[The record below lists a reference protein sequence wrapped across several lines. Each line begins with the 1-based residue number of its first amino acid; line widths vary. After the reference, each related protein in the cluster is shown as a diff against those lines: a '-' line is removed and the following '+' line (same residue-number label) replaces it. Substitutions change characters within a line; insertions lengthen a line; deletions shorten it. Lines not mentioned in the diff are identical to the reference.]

1 MQGQQNGALQNLK
14 DPNRKLNEVEGYLVL
29 NNTMVVILFAAV
41 VFSVKLTIVWAYS
54 FSGTKH
60 VFVAEVSQMWN
71 LLIGTSVFFF
81 VHLYMIVANES
92 IYRHA
97 QNMIAYFS
105 FVTGAM
111 LYALIVFVD
120 CSDKSPI
127 VCTYLFPVSTLP
139 AVEAGIGFGL
149 LFVHFM
155 STLWG
160 VLSIPFV
167 KNYVYVAFSYGGL
180 FYASSI
186 TNVILF
192 SQMYASLSSCPAD
205 TFLSKHIEIEFALIF
220 TCVACVGVLA
230 YAMPSLLAGRNP
242 KSAISWDDLT
252 DDDSPSGSKKTLA
265 FFSVSLAVATATSIV
280 GTTFA
285 MHYELLELPAA
296 IVSYVFIGL
305 GAISPAL
312 RWWFIRPTQRARVP
326 VRNDPGA
333 PADDNL
339 NFNSDPSQLQPGQYF
354 TQPAQSSA
362 HWAPASLG
370 ARYFNMGVDNRKPP
384 HLHKHV

>member
-1 MQGQQNGALQNLK
+1 VVAHTFYVMQAPQNGDPSNVK
-14 DPNRKLNEVEGYLVL
+14 NPNRKLSEVESYLVL
-29 NNTMVVILFAAV
+29 NNSIVLILFAAI
-41 VFSVKLTIVWAYS
+41 VFSVKLTIVWIYS

-71 LLIGTSVFFF
+71 LLLGTAGFFI

-111 LYALIVFVD
+111 LYALLVFVD
-120 CSDKSPI
+120 CSNNSPI
-127 VCTYLFPVSTLP
+127 VCKYLFPVSTIP
-139 AVEAGIGFGL
+139 ALEAGIGFGL

-192 SQMYASLSSCPAD
+192 SHMYAALSSCPAD
-205 TFLSKHIEIEFALIF
+205 TYLSKHIEIQFALIF

-230 YAMPSLLAGRNP
+230 YAMPSLLAGKNP
-242 KSAISWDDLT
+242 KNAISWDDLT
-252 DDDSPSGSKKTLA
+252 DEDSAYGNKKTLV
-265 FFSVSLAVATATSIV
+265 FFSISLAVATATSVV

-285 MHYELLELPAA
+285 MHYKLLELPAA

-312 RWWFIRPTQRARVP
+312 RWWVKRPTKRKQ
-326 VRNDPGA
+326 NGEDPIR
-333 PADDNL
+333 L
-339 NFNSDPSQLQPGQYF
+339 
-354 TQPAQSSA
+354 
-362 HWAPASLG
+362 
-370 ARYFNMGVDNRKPP
+370 
-384 HLHKHV
+384 